1 MIQIKHLQKS
11 FGKLDVL
18 LDVNLNIK
26 RGEVISIIGPSGT
39 GKSTFLRCLNLL
51 ETPTGGSVVIDGEEV
66 LGARVN
72 ASRLRQKMGMVF
84 QSFNLFNHL
93 SVLDN
98 LCIGPVKLQRKSRA
112 EAETRAMELLKMVGM
127 AEKAHCMPAELSG
140 GQKQRAAIARCL
152 SMNPEIILF
161 DEPTSALDPTM
172 VSEVLSV
179 IRALARQGMTMA
191 IVTHEMSFARDVST
205 RVVYMDQGVIYEK
218 GTPEQIFDA
227 PKRELTRIFVNR
239 IRDFHYC
246 FHSEDYDRYE
256 LKAAWQQYCSKYFLT
271 RSTVSETRRLSLS
284 LFRLIPLNRGAVDLY
299 FRYSEKTGEL
309 SMEIL
314 LPPGMSSILSD
325 DSPQSASQLPLIR
338 SMCRSIEESVEET
351 EAGNRVR
358 CRLILK
364 HTNR

>member
-26 RGEVISIIGPSGT
+26 RGEIISIIGPSGT

-51 ETPTGGSVVIDGEEV
+51 EQPTGGSIIIDGEEV
-66 LGARVN
+66 LTGHVN

-98 LCIGPVKLQRKSRA
+98 VCIGPVKLLGKSRA
-112 EAETRAMELLKMVGM
+112 EAESKAHDLLKMVGM
-127 AEKAHCMPAELSG
+127 AEKINAMPSELSG

-152 SMNPEIILF
+152 SMDPEIILF

-179 IRALARQGMTMA
+179 IRSLARQGMTMA

-205 RVVYMDQGVIYEK
+205 RVVYMDEGTIYEE
-218 GTPEQIFDA
+218 GTPEEIFEH
-227 PKRELTRIFVNR
+227 PKRERTQVFVNR
-239 IRDFHYC
+239 IRDFHYA
-246 FHSEDYDRYE
+246 FHSPDYDRFQ
-256 LKAAWQQYCSKYFLT
+256 LKSEWQTYCNKYFLT
-271 RSTVSETRRLSLS
+271 RESMRKAQLIGND
-284 LFRLIPLNRGAVDLY
+284 LFRMLPLNKGTVDFY
-299 FRYSEKTGEL
+299 FRYSEQTREM
-309 SMEIL
+309 SMEVL
-314 LPPGMSSILSD
+314 LPVGVEPVGLANRPVICELCCGVD
-325 DSPQSASQLPLIR
+325 CTR
-338 SMCRSIEESVEET
+338 EEK
-351 EAGNRVR
+351 RVR
-358 CRLILK
+358 YKLRLK
-364 HTNR
+364 HKNL